1 MSDSP
6 ADKSRLAIPDV
17 ISRPR
22 RVIIHSGSAVPSV
35 HRVLSDAYATIGNE
49 INRLRL
55 LSETEGL
62 DARQAETLQRL
73 IKSFSALQQEERSAQ
88 AAIEVGGK
96 RVNLAELSDVQL
108 AELVDLAREFIKP
121 QP

>member
-1 MSDSP
+1 
-6 ADKSRLAIPDV
+6 
-17 ISRPR
+17 
-22 RVIIHSGSAVPSV
+22 V